1 MNLHN
6 LFARR
11 YLFSPKSRSVIN
23 LIATLSVISVAVPVA
38 AMVILLS
45 VTNGFDR
52 LIRANHSA
60 LDADLRLAPR
70 EGARLSAATIDS
82 LSLDRVEGIAAYS
95 VLLEQQVI
103 LEHDGAQQRSTLR
116 GVDERYGEV
125 TPFEDQITFGRGE
138 LQQGALDYLV
148 MGETLWAQLRLRS
161 MADAEVTLYAIRPS
175 GFSSLLPIGNYV
187 RRTLPVK
194 GLYRVA
200 YADETAYVLAPLRVA
215 QQLFDR
221 RDEAS
226 AVVIRCHS
234 AAEVKEVQ
242 RTLQAAWG
250 DRFRIE
256 NRDERNASF
265 YRLVRLEKWGI
276 FFIALLV
283 LTVAS
288 FSVVGA
294 LSMLIIE
301 KRNDRQT
308 LRAMGASERFIR
320 SVFRREGYLIC
331 LLGGVIGM
339 VIGVVLC
346 LVQQHAGVIGM
357 PTANFITKSYPVEL
371 RLGDLLPV
379 VGSFAAVAWV
389 FSTLTV
395 RSMIRN
401 EQ

>member
-1 MNLHN
+1 MNLQN

-45 VTNGFDR
+45 VTNGFDS

-70 EGARLSAATIDS
+70 EGTRLSTATIDS
-82 LSLDRVEGIAAYS
+82 LSLDRVKGIAAYS

-125 TPFEDQITFGRGE
+125 IPFEEQITFGKGE
-138 LQQGALDYLV
+138 LQQGELDYLV

-187 RRTLPVK
+187 RCTLPVK
-194 GLYRVA
+194 GLYRIA

-221 RDEAS
+221 KDEAS

-234 AAEVKEVQ
+234 AAAVKEVQ
-242 RTLQAAWG
+242 RTLRAAWG

-331 LLGGVIGM
+331 LLGGAIGV
-339 VIGVVLC
+339 VIGVALS

-379 VGSFAAVAWV
+379 IGSFAAVAWV

>member
-1 MNLHN
+1 MNLQN

-45 VTNGFDR
+45 VTNGFDS

-70 EGARLSAATIDS
+70 EGTRLSTATIDS
-82 LSLDRVEGIAAYS
+82 LSLDRVKGIAAYS

-125 TPFEDQITFGRGE
+125 IPFEEQITFGKGE
-138 LQQGALDYLV
+138 LQQGELDYLV
-148 MGETLWAQLRLRS
+148 MGETLWAQLRLQS

-194 GLYRVA
+194 GLYRIA

-221 RDEAS
+221 KDEAS

-234 AAEVKEVQ
+234 AAAVKEVQ

-331 LLGGVIGM
+331 LLGGVIGV
-339 VIGVVLC
+339 VIGVALS

-379 VGSFAAVAWV
+379 IGSFAAVAWV